1 MRINDINTQI
11 LIQRY
16 GNASK
21 VRTGSV
27 EQAAAPGSADNVA
40 LSPEAKGWMDA
51 LKAAREYDPVDQQK
65 VDEMSRKIA
74 RGAYSVSAREVAES
88 MLRREINEMKE

>member
-16 GNASK
+16 GNAGK

-27 EQAAAPGSADNVA
+27 EQTAATSGADNVA

-65 VDEMSRKIA
+65 VDEMSKKIA
-74 RGAYSVSAREVAES
+74 RGAYSVSPREVAES
-88 MLRREINEMKE
+88 MLRREISEMKE